1 MNIRQLSASYLEDQ
15 DRILLSI
22 NTSEADEFQVWLTRR
37 LTLRLW
43 PLLNRV
49 VVDHFAIP
57 TDAHTDGYV
66 DLAALDTHTRHLL
79 ANSRKEETLI
89 KADFATPYDG
99 GDKKRPLGSTPL
111 LITEINLTPDNQGH
125 LQVKFSEELASNPT
139 PRGFKLDLQD
149 QLVFGL
155 LQLVGQALEKS
166 GWQTVERNV
175 AVADDEAEA
184 EEFDLS
190 MPDTAPKYLN

>member
-22 NTSEADEFQVWLTRR
+22 NTNDADEFQVWLTRR

-43 PLLNRV
+43 PMLNKV

-57 TDAHTDGYV
+57 TDAHTDGFV
-66 DLAALDTHTRHLL
+66 NLAALDTHTRRML
-79 ANSRKEETLI
+79 AHSRKEETLLN
-89 KADFATPYDG
+89 ADFATPYDG
-99 GDKKRPLGSTPL
+99 SAKKHPLGPTPH

-125 LQVKFSEELASNPT
+125 LQVKFSEELAGNAT

-149 QLVFGL
+149 QLVYGL
-155 LQLVGQALEKS
+155 LQLLGVALEKS
-166 GWQTVERNV
+166 GWQTLEPSN
-175 AVADDEAEA
+175 ALADDEVEP

-190 MPDTAPKYLN
+190 LADTAPKYLN